1 MFFSFLQLDG
11 FIARNFKNQ
20 KSVLGTIL
28 DPLADKILIS
38 VLTVS
43 LTVVSLLPGME
54 LCCPRIRSPDR
65 PGLTG
70 VKAQPKSL
78 SQPGQSL
85 TRLARPITKVS

>member
-1 MFFSFLQLDG
+1 MFFAFLQLDG

-43 LTVVSLLPGME
+43 LTVVSLLPGM
-54 LCCPRIRSPDR
+54 
-65 PGLTG
+65 
-70 VKAQPKSL
+70 
-78 SQPGQSL
+78 
-85 TRLARPITKVS
+85 